1 MPPRPVF
8 DRPVFAHVR
17 KECLALPETSEAM
30 SWGHPN
36 FRAGKRTFCAFELIG
51 GRPSI
56 AFKLPAD
63 DPALRPWGDAF
74 ATPYGRGAWTSIWID
89 GAVDRQ
95 AIAVLAE
102 RSYRGVATKRMVRAL
117 DERAATRRT

>member
-1 MPPRPVF
+1 MTPDRLF
-8 DRPVFAHVR
+8 DRRVFARAR
-17 KECLALPETSEAM
+17 KACLALPETTEAS

-63 DPALRPWGDAF
+63 HPELRSRDDTF
-74 ATPYGRGAWTSIWID
+74 ATPYGRSLWTSIWVD
-89 GAVDRQ
+89 GRIERG
-95 AIAVLAE
+95 AIAALA
-102 RSYRGVATKRMVRAL
+102 RHSYRTVATKQMLRAL
-117 DERAATRRT
+117 DG